1 MRQNRY
7 FISFYLILFCV
18 LVTFTG
24 TFGQTAPKGKKT
36 LSSREVVQKVSKSLV
51 LVVAQ
56 GKNGEVIAQGSGFI
70 YKENVIAT
78 TLHIFKRASKG
89 YIKVLDT
96 GVTHK
101 IDKII
106 AIDIEHDLCL
116 LQVPGVSGPLLHIAD
131 VSPKNCAT
139 CN

>member
-1 MRQNRY
+1 MIQNKY
-7 FISFYLILFCV
+7 FISFSLILICA
-18 LVTFTG
+18 LVTFSG
-24 TFGQTAPKGKKT
+24 TFGQAAPKGKKT
-36 LSSREVVQKVSKSLV
+36 LPSREIVQKVSKSLV

-78 TLHIFKRASKG
+78 TLHIFKRASQG
-89 YIKVLDT
+89 YIKVLET

-101 IDKII
+101 VDKIV

-116 LQVPGVSGPLLHIAD
+116 IQVP
-131 VSPKNCAT
+131 
-139 CN
+139 